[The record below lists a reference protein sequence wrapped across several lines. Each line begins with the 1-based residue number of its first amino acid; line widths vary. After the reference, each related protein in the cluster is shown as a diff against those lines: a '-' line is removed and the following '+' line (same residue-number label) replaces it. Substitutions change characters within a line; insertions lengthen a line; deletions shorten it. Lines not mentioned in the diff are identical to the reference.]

1 MPQYVAKVQVR
12 LKPTVNDPQGST
24 VAQALSTLGFDT
36 VNRVRV
42 GKLIEVRLVAESE
55 SQARDQATEM
65 GKKLLA
71 NPVIEI
77 FDVEVTAA
85 T

>member
-1 MPQYVAKVQVR
+1 
-12 LKPTVNDPQGST
+12 VNDPQGST
-24 VAQALSTLGFDT
+24 VAQALSTLGFDS
-36 VNRVRV
+36 VDRVRV
-42 GKLIEVRLVAESE
+42 GKLIEVQLVAESE
-55 SQARDQATEM
+55 TQAHDQATEM

-77 FDVEVTAA
+77 FDVEVIAA